1 MEEGHISSAPPRR
14 QLFLILGGSVLAA
27 TVLLVSVVLPA
38 EYGIDPLGTGKHLGL
53 TAIAEASTP
62 AEASAPTELLPPAV
76 DGATILPVLQPTK
89 HTSRWGRS
97 AVVKG
102 SFIAQPAGFKVDSRQ
117 ITLEPGEGMEI
128 KYHLA
133 KGAGLIYS
141 WTASGVVLFDFH
153 AEPDVRP
160 PGEEQNDEYFESY
173 DTQDVEGNREAHGT
187 LIAPTTGIHGWYWEN
202 ASAETVSIKLVSSGF
217 YDWIFH
223 SRDDEKAKLKP
234 TDAYS
239 LPSHPALPDEPV

>member
-1 MEEGHISSAPPRR
+1 MKEGHISSAPPRR
-14 QLFLILGGSVLAA
+14 HLFLLLGGSVLTA
-27 TVLLVSVVLPA
+27 TILLVSVVLPA

-53 TAIAEASTP
+53 TAIAEASTL
-62 AEASAPTELLPPAV
+62 TELPPAV
-76 DGATILPVLQPTK
+76 EGATILPVLQPTK
-89 HTSRWGRS
+89 HTSRWGEA

-102 SFIAQPAGFKVDSRQ
+102 SFIAQPARFKVDSRE

-153 AEPDVRP
+153 AEPDVKPR
-160 PGEEQNDEYFESY
+160 GEEQNDEYFESY
-173 DTQDVEGNREAHGT
+173 DTQDVAGNREAHGT
-187 LIAPTTGIHGWYWEN
+187 LVAPTSGIHGWYWEN
-202 ASAETVSIKLVSSGF
+202 ASAETVKINLVSSGF
-217 YDWIFH
+217 YDWILH
-223 SRDDEKAKLKP
+223 SRDDEKARLKP
-234 TDAYS
+234 TDADS